1 MSTVVSTRF
10 ELKHLFHLMI
20 PILITQ
26 FSQAGLGLVDT
37 IMAGH
42 MSAID
47 LASIAV
53 GVGLW
58 MPIMLLFS
66 GIMIATT
73 PLVAEAHGARTP
85 EKIATIARQSLWV
98 ALILGVI
105 AGVILQFMPALL
117 PLFGVPENLIPKA
130 SLFLHSI
137 GFGMPAVTMYA
148 ALRGYSEA
156 LGYPRPVTVISL
168 LSLLALI
175 PLNIVFMY
183 GWGPI
188 PELGSAGCGFAT
200 AILQWLMLFTLAAY
214 IYKSPSYKKTQI
226 FTQWEALDAYWI
238 KRILVLGLPIGL
250 AIFFEVSI
258 FSTAAIVIS
267 PLGETTVAAHQI
279 AMSVTSQLFMIPMS
293 LAIALTIR
301 IGLYYGQQNLAAMRR
316 VQFLGLISGTVFAF
330 ATMALIWFFR
340 PEIVAIYS
348 ADLGVTQMAIY
359 LLLFAMAYQIMDAW
373 QISAAGC
380 LRGMQDTQGPM
391 WITMLAYWM
400 IAFPV
405 GLYLARYTDFG
416 AAGVWIGLIVG
427 LTVACVLLLLR
438 LYSNNHK
445 LQIKFNNTP
454 ACNLENH

>member
-1 MSTVVSTRF
+1 MSTIVSTRF
-10 ELKHLFHLMI
+10 ELKHLFQLMI

-26 FSQAGLGLVDT
+26 FSQAGLGLIDT

-42 MSAID
+42 LSAID

-58 MPIMLLFS
+58 IPIMLLFS

-85 EKIATIARQSLWV
+85 EKIATITRQSLWI
-98 ALILGVI
+98 ALILGIV
-105 AGVILQFMPALL
+105 AGIILQLMPPLL
-117 PLFGVPENLIPKA
+117 PLFGVPETLIPKA
-130 SLFLHSI
+130 SLFLHAI

-156 LGYPRPVTVISL
+156 LGHPRPVTVISL
-168 LSLLALI
+168 LSLVALI
-175 PLNIVFMY
+175 PLNYIFMY

-200 AILQWLMLFTLAAY
+200 AILQWIMLFTLAAY
-214 IYKSPSYKKTQI
+214 IYKSKSYQKTQI
-226 FTQWEALDAYWI
+226 FTQWEALDPYWI
-238 KRILVLGLPIGL
+238 KRILALGIPIGL

-301 IGLYYGQQNLAAMRR
+301 IGLYYGQKNIAAMRR
-316 VQFLGLISGTVFAF
+316 VQLIGLITGTVLAL
-330 ATMALIWFFR
+330 ATMALIWFLR
-340 PEIVAIYS
+340 PEIVAIYTT
-348 ADLGVTQMAIY
+348 DLGVSEIAIY
-359 LLLFAMAYQIMDAW
+359 LLLFAMAYQLMDSW

-380 LRGMQDTQGPM
+380 LRGMQDTKGPM
-391 WITMLAYWM
+391 WITMIAYWL
-400 IAFPV
+400 IAFPL
-405 GLYLARYTDFG
+405 GLYLARYTDIG
-416 AAGVWIGLIVG
+416 ASGVWIGLIVG
-427 LTVACVLLLLR
+427 LSIACVLLLMR
-438 LYSNNHK
+438 LHQNNRK
-445 LQIKFNNTP
+445 LNKQFG
-454 ACNLENH
+454 